1 MYMSLAGNVVD
12 NISDILLS
20 AVADKVLLRST
31 VLQKHQQTD
40 TQLIHTVKCFPEG
53 DQNN

>member
-1 MYMSLAGNVVD
+1 MSYLSPPASTYVLKMYMSLAGNVVD

-20 AVADKVLLRST
+20 AVADKVLLRSS

-40 TQLIHTVKCFPEG
+40 T
-53 DQNN
+53 